1 MEVAVQMG
9 RRNDR
14 IVRVIREEEEEE
26 AQEMVETEGF
36 SQGLGIWIS
45 TIGLLEVLVIDG
57 IKSNSQAVTVSTW
70 DHS

>member
-14 IVRVIREEEEEE
+14 IVRVIREEEEE